1 LVSADDSPS
10 FTERF
15 RMKSSF
21 NPTCDRHGHMLTG
34 VGGSPQVMA
43 PFVFPT
49 AEEIAL
55 FSGGAGNGSASTG
68 HGRSNGSKS
77 NKRKVAFRI
86 RKILVPVDSERTKPA
101 DLKRT
106 IQLARQLDAQIMLL
120 HCYES
125 PRSFTYAKG
134 DSGFDDVIRHRE
146 RNLVRLQSLCSKVRR
161 SWSKCGWIFEDG
173 PLPASILG
181 VSKSMR
187 ADLIV
192 VPASLD
198 AASENWSTSEVVD
211 ELARKA
217 HCPVLAGKATA
228 GGKVT

>member
-1 LVSADDSPS
+1 
-10 FTERF
+10 
-15 RMKSSF
+15 MKGSF

-43 PFVFPT
+43 PFVLPT

-55 FSGGAGNGSASTG
+55 FPGGVGDGSASTG
-68 HGRSNGSKS
+68 QGQGNGSSAK
-77 NKRKVAFRI
+77 KTVAFRI

-106 IQLARQLDAQIMLL
+106 IQLARRLGAQITLL

-125 PRSFTYAKG
+125 PRSFTYAEG

-146 RNLVRLQSLCSKVRR
+146 RTLVRLQSLCSKVRR
-161 SWSKCGWIFEDG
+161 SWSKCGWLFEDG
-173 PLPASILG
+173 SLPSSILR
-181 VSKSMR
+181 VSQSMR

-217 HCPVLAGKATA
+217 NCPVLAGKTTA

>member
-1 LVSADDSPS
+1 
-10 FTERF
+10 
-15 RMKSSF
+15 MKGSF

-43 PFVFPT
+43 PFVLPT

-55 FSGGAGNGSASTG
+55 FPGGVGIGSASTG
-68 HGRSNGSKS
+68 QGQRNGSSAK
-77 NKRKVAFRI
+77 KRKVAFRI

-106 IQLARQLDAQIMLL
+106 IQLARRLGAQITLL

-125 PRSFTYAKG
+125 PRSFTYAEG
-134 DSGFDDVIRHRE
+134 DTAFDDVIQHRE
-146 RNLVRLQSLCSKVRR
+146 RNLVRLKSLCSKVRR
-161 SWSKCGWIFEDG
+161 SWSKCLWLFEDG
-173 PLPASILG
+173 PLPASILR
-181 VSKSMR
+181 VSKSMG

-217 HCPVLAGKATA
+217 HCPVLAGKVTA
-228 GGKVT
+228 GGKVA